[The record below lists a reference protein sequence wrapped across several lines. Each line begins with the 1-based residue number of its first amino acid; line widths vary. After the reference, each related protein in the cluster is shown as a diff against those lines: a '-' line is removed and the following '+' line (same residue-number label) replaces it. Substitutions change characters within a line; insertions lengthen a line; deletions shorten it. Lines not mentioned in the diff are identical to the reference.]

1 MFKNH
6 LAMIGMN
13 ETPNKKAR
21 FWQSYIRSLKGSDDI
36 RAHDGPTWRNRPI
49 LLLNEL
55 DTPAGRVQS
64 PGYHYSPVHRET
76 YGYSPRPI
84 YDHQYPRHRRAGEN
98 TLFSIQWGEELVTT
112 HFRFS
117 ISASVGRLADAERAW
132 ADHLERM
139 RDIDRRYPSRY
150 GLYLRD
156 KPSQVVLPQ
165 ELEYEPDTKPIFSL
179 H

>member
-36 RAHDGPTWRNRPI
+36 RAHDSPSWRHRPI
-49 LLLNEL
+49 LLLDQV
-55 DTPAGRVQS
+55 DTPANRIQS
-64 PGYHYSPVHRET
+64 LGYHYQPVHRET

-84 YDHQYPRHRRAGEN
+84 YDHHYPRHVRA
-98 TLFSIQWGEELVTT
+98 S
-112 HFRFS
+112 
-117 ISASVGRLADAERAW
+117 SVSRLADAEKAW
-132 ADHLERM
+132 NDHLERM
-139 RDIDRRYPSRY
+139 RDIDRRSSPVYAYMLRYPSRY

-165 ELEYEPDTKPIFSL
+165 ELEYEPDTKPLFSL

>member
-84 YDHQYPRHRRAGEN
+84 YDHQYPRHRRA
-98 TLFSIQWGEELVTT
+98 
-112 HFRFS
+112 
-117 ISASVGRLADAERAW
+117 ASVGRLADSERAW

-139 RDIDRRYPSRY
+139 RDIDRSVYNVLKKLLERYPSRY

-165 ELEYEPDTKPIFSL
+165 EYEPDTKPIFSL

>member
-1 MFKNH
+1 
-6 LAMIGMN
+6 MIGMN

-84 YDHQYPRHRRAGEN
+84 YDHQYPRHRRA
-98 TLFSIQWGEELVTT
+98 
-112 HFRFS
+112 
-117 ISASVGRLADAERAW
+117 ASVGRLADAERAW

-139 RDIDRRYPSRY
+139 RDIDRSVYNVLKKLLERYPSRY

>member
-84 YDHQYPRHRRAGEN
+84 YDHQYPRHRRA
-98 TLFSIQWGEELVTT
+98 
-112 HFRFS
+112 
-117 ISASVGRLADAERAW
+117 ASVGRLADAERAW

-139 RDIDRRYPSRY
+139 RDIDRSVYDVLKKLLERYPSRY

>member
-13 ETPNKKAR
+13 ETPNKKAK

-84 YDHQYPRHRRAGEN
+84 YDHQYPRHRRA
-98 TLFSIQWGEELVTT
+98 
-112 HFRFS
+112 
-117 ISASVGRLADAERAW
+117 ASVGRLADAERAW

-165 ELEYEPDTKPIFSL
+165 ELEYEPDTKPIYSL

>member
-1 MFKNH
+1 
-6 LAMIGMN
+6 MIGMN

-84 YDHQYPRHRRAGEN
+84 YDHQYPRHRRA
-98 TLFSIQWGEELVTT
+98 
-112 HFRFS
+112 
-117 ISASVGRLADAERAW
+117 ASVGRLADAERAW

-139 RDIDRRYPSRY
+139 RDIDRSVYDVLKKLLERYPSRY

>member
-13 ETPNKKAR
+13 ETPNKKAK

-36 RAHDGPTWRNRPI
+36 RAHDAPSYLRRPI
-49 LLLNEL
+49 LLYDEL

-64 PGYHYSPVHRET
+64 PGYHYLPVHRET

-84 YDHQYPRHRRAGEN
+84 YDHQYPRNRRA
-98 TLFSIQWGEELVTT
+98 
-112 HFRFS
+112 
-117 ISASVGRLADAERAW
+117 ASVGRLADAEKAW
-132 ADHLERM
+132 NDHLERM

-165 ELEYEPDTKPIFSL
+165 ELEYEPDTKPLYSL

>member
-84 YDHQYPRHRRAGEN
+84 YDHQYPRHRRA
-98 TLFSIQWGEELVTT
+98 
-112 HFRFS
+112 
-117 ISASVGRLADAERAW
+117 ASVGRLADAERAW

>member
-1 MFKNH
+1 MFKSH

-21 FWQSYIRSLKGSDDI
+21 FWQTYIRSLKGSDDI
-36 RAHDGPTWRNRPI
+36 RAHDSASWRHRPI
-49 LLLNEL
+49 LLFDEPE
-55 DTPAGRVQS
+55 TATGRIHS
-64 PGYHYSPVHRET
+64 PGYHYQPVHRET

-84 YDHQYPRHRRAGEN
+84 YDHHYPRSRRA
-98 TLFSIQWGEELVTT
+98 
-112 HFRFS
+112 
-117 ISASVGRLADAERAW
+117 ASVSRLDAERAW

-150 GLYLRD
+150 GLYLKD

-165 ELEYEPDTKPIFSL
+165 ELEYEPETKPIFSL

>member
-36 RAHDGPTWRNRPI
+36 RAHDGPAWRHRPI

-84 YDHQYPRHRRAGEN
+84 YDHHYPRHRRA
-98 TLFSIQWGEELVTT
+98 
-112 HFRFS
+112 
-117 ISASVGRLADAERAW
+117 ASVGRLGDAERAW

-139 RDIDRRYPSRY
+139 RDIDRSVYNVLKKLLERYPSRY

>member
-36 RAHDGPTWRNRPI
+36 RAHDTPTWRHRPI
-49 LLLNEL
+49 LLFDEPG
-55 DTPAGRVQS
+55 TASGRIHS
-64 PGYHYSPVHRET
+64 PGYHYLPVHRET

-84 YDHQYPRHRRAGEN
+84 YDHHYPRSQRA
-98 TLFSIQWGEELVTT
+98 S
-112 HFRFS
+112 
-117 ISASVGRLADAERAW
+117 SVGRLADAEKAW

-165 ELEYEPDTKPIFSL
+165 ELEYEPDTKPYFSL

>member
-55 DTPAGRVQS
+55 DTAAGRVQS
-64 PGYHYSPVHRET
+64 AGYHYSPVHRET

-84 YDHQYPRHRRAGEN
+84 YDHQYPRHRRA
-98 TLFSIQWGEELVTT
+98 
-112 HFRFS
+112 
-117 ISASVGRLADAERAW
+117 ASVGRLDAERAW

-165 ELEYEPDTKPIFSL
+165 ELEYEPDTKPLYSHL
-179 H
+179 Y

>member
-84 YDHQYPRHRRAGEN
+84 YDHQYPRHRRA
-98 TLFSIQWGEELVTT
+98 
-112 HFRFS
+112 
-117 ISASVGRLADAERAW
+117 ASVGRLADSERAW

-139 RDIDRRYPSRY
+139 RDIDRSVYNVLKKLLERYPSRY

-179 H
+179 Y

>member
-84 YDHQYPRHRRAGEN
+84 YDHQYPRHRRA
-98 TLFSIQWGEELVTT
+98 
-112 HFRFS
+112 
-117 ISASVGRLADAERAW
+117 ASVGRLADAERAW

-165 ELEYEPDTKPIFSL
+165 ELEYEPDTKPLYSL

>member
-1 MFKNH
+1 MFRNH

-13 ETPNKKAR
+13 ETPNKKAK

-36 RAHDGPTWRNRPI
+36 RAHDTPTWRNRPI
-49 LLLNEL
+49 LLYNEL
-55 DTPAGRVQS
+55 DTASGRVQS
-64 PGYHYSPVHRET
+64 PGYHYQPVHRET

-84 YDHQYPRHRRAGEN
+84 YDHQYPRQRRA
-98 TLFSIQWGEELVTT
+98 
-112 HFRFS
+112 
-117 ISASVGRLADAERAW
+117 ASVGRLADAEKAW
-132 ADHLERM
+132 NDHLDRM

-165 ELEYEPDTKPIFSL
+165 ELEYEPDTKPFYSL

>member
-1 MFKNH
+1 
-6 LAMIGMN
+6 MIGMN

-84 YDHQYPRHRRAGEN
+84 YDHQYPRHRRA
-98 TLFSIQWGEELVTT
+98 
-112 HFRFS
+112 
-117 ISASVGRLADAERAW
+117 ASVGRLADSERAW

-139 RDIDRRYPSRY
+139 RDIDRSVYNILKKLLERYPSRY

>member
-84 YDHQYPRHRRAGEN
+84 YDHQYPRHRRA
-98 TLFSIQWGEELVTT
+98 
-112 HFRFS
+112 
-117 ISASVGRLADAERAW
+117 ASVGRLADSERAW